1 MRAVAGSSVSLEP
14 LLARHAR
21 ELFPLLSDP
30 GLYAHFDYEP
40 PESEI
45 DLEARYRRWEARR
58 SPDGTQLW
66 LNWLVRSSGAEP
78 LGYVQATVLAGT
90 GSAWI
95 AYVIGRRHQG
105 IGVGR
110 NAVALMC
117 DHLRAEYGI
126 RHFMACVEAANT
138 RSIRLLERLGLVLA
152 TPGESA
158 AHRLSSTERL
168 YVSGTHD

>member
-1 MRAVAGSSVSLEP
+1 MMSITGSSLSLEP
-14 LLARHAR
+14 LLAQHAR

-40 PESEI
+40 PESEGE
-45 DLEARYRRWEARR
+45 LEERYRRWEARR

-78 LGYVQATVLAGT
+78 LGYVQATVLLGT
-90 GSAWI
+90 SSAWI

-110 NAVALMC
+110 NAVTLMC
-117 DHLRAEYGI
+117 DYLRSEYGVRDFI
-126 RHFMACVEAANT
+126 ACVEATNT

-152 TPGESA
+152 TPEQAA